1 MSIPSGNRAGK
12 KQLEVWPTSLFLFRQ
27 NAHRKGNRYIVKK
40 EKRTTIL
47 RFYSFTK
54 GLRHNFVLALLTMAI
69 SVFAGYMTP
78 QIIRVTVDS
87 VINDSPFNLPSFWQH
102 RSKTWAGGISYVKIS
117 FYAPWRR
124 FCSRCSRAFPR
135 TFRA

>member
-54 GLRHNFVLALLTMAI
+54 DCVTILCWRCSPWRSRLRRVHDTADHPRDGRLRHQRLPVQPPFVFGNTDRKHGGRDFLR
-69 SVFAGYMTP
+69 
-78 QIIRVTVDS
+78 Q
-87 VINDSPFNLPSFWQH
+87 NLILC
-102 RSKTWAGGISYVKIS
+102 A
-117 FYAPWRR
+117 WRR